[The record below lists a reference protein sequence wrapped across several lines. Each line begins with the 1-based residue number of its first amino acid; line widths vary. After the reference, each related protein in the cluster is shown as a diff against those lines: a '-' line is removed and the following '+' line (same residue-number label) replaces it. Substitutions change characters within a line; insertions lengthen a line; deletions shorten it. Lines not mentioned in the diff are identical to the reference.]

1 MPVYPAPR
9 IRISF
14 IVLPFVSAVDTHET
28 HAGAAIRDIDFGVNH
43 GMRPKTLVSTGGAV
57 FVTAAVGGLASRPAE
72 SAWYAQLKKPS
83 FQPPRQAFPV
93 VWPILYADIAAVSAS
108 TLDHLRDQDRRAG
121 ARVLPHCWRANLV
134 LNAGWT
140 WLFFTRRQ
148 LGASAL
154 AAAALTASSADLT
167 RRAVAARGASGAVL
181 GLYPVWCAFA
191 TLLSTR
197 IWQLNR
203 D

>member
-1 MPVYPAPR
+1 
-9 IRISF
+9 
-14 IVLPFVSAVDTHET
+14 
-28 HAGAAIRDIDFGVNH
+28 
-43 GMRPKTLVSTGGAV
+43 MRAKTLVSTAGAV
-57 FVTAAVGGLASRPAE
+57 LATAALGGLASRPAE
-72 SAWYAQLKKPS
+72 STWYAQLKKPS

-93 VWPILYADIAAVSAS
+93 VWPLLYADVAAVSAS
-108 TLDHLRDQDRRAG
+108 TFDHFSHHDREQ
-121 ARVLPHCWRANLV
+121 ARTYAALLGANLV
-134 LNAGWT
+134 MNAGWT

-167 RRAVAARGASGAVL
+167 RRAIAAGGAAGAVL
-181 GLYPVWCAFA
+181 GLYPAWCAFA

-203 D
+203 EG

>member
-1 MPVYPAPR
+1 VRA
-9 IRISF
+9 
-14 IVLPFVSAVDTHET
+14 
-28 HAGAAIRDIDFGVNH
+28 
-43 GMRPKTLVSTGGAV
+43 KTLVTTVGAV
-57 FVTAAVGGLASRPAE
+57 LASATLGGLASRPAE
-72 SAWYAQLKKPS
+72 SAWYARLNKPS
-83 FQPPRQAFPV
+83 FQPPRQAFPI
-93 VWPILYADIAAVSAS
+93 VWPILYADIAAVSAP
-108 TLDHLRDQDRRAG
+108 TLDHLRDQDREQ
-121 ARVLPHCWRANLV
+121 ARKYAALLGANLV

-167 RRAVAARGASGAVL
+167 RRAIAARGPLGAAL
-181 GLYPVWCAFA
+181 GLYPAWCAFA

-203 D
+203 GD

>member
-1 MPVYPAPR
+1 VRA
-9 IRISF
+9 
-14 IVLPFVSAVDTHET
+14 
-28 HAGAAIRDIDFGVNH
+28 
-43 GMRPKTLVSTGGAV
+43 KTLVTTVGAV
-57 FVTAAVGGLASRPAE
+57 SLAAVVGGLASRPAE
-72 SAWYAQLKKPS
+72 SAWYTRLKKPS
-83 FQPPRQAFPV
+83 FQPPRQAFPI

-108 TLDHLRDQDRRAG
+108 TLDHLRDQDREQ
-121 ARVLPHCWRANLV
+121 ARTYASLLGANLA

-167 RRAVAARGASGAVL
+167 RRAIAARGSSGAVL
-181 GLYPVWCAFA
+181 GLYPLWCAFA
-191 TLLSTR
+191 TLLSAR

-203 D
+203 